1 MIKRY
6 LAVITLTATLYSC
19 NSESKKT
26 PVTDI
31 EVTNAFVRN
40 ILDNDFKE
48 AEQYLLKDSSNV
60 EMFETFKKQYN
71 RQDKAIL
78 QEYKKAQIIVHETN
92 ALIPDSV
99 FTFSYS
105 NSYRPL
111 DTTILKA
118 IRINGEWLIDL
129 KYTFPSNP

>member
-1 MIKRY
+1 MIT
-6 LAVITLTATLYSC
+6 LAVTIYSC

-26 PVTDI
+26 PITDI

-60 EMFETFKKQYN
+60 EIFETFKKQYN

-118 IRINGEWLIDL
+118 LRIKGKWLIDL